1 MKKRFIGL
9 LILLLCAWVQSAYG
23 AAGDV
28 ALINGKAIT
37 AVATVSGK
45 ANAAILTIG
54 GKPCADGDSACG
66 VLFEQETQN
75 SYVLMGDSS
84 AHIYTMTT
92 FTPTAGSIK
101 TVYLKG
107 YKNGTG
113 SVLTGY
119 LCDSTGTP
127 PVPDDDPSCV
137 AADATF
143 DTSGIGTDYSYN
155 IKFNWTAG
163 YTVDAAQHIFLV
175 VDNGADAT
183 NYTRWG
189 INNDVASNYVR
200 HSADGTTY
208 ASDDTSAQ
216 CSMKVTSCEE

>member
-1 MKKRFIGL
+1 MRKLLISL
-9 LILLLCAWVQSAYG
+9 PLILLLAFPVYPA
-23 AAGDV
+23 
-28 ALINGKAIT
+28 T
-37 AVATVSGK
+37 TVSGRPCP
-45 ANAAILTIG
+45 G
-54 GKPCADGDSACG
+54 GVSASCG
-66 VLFEQETQN
+66 ILFEQETRN
-75 SYVLMGDSS
+75 SYTMMGDSS

-107 YKNGTG
+107 YKTGTG
-113 SVLTGY
+113 SVLTAY

-163 YTVDAAQHIFLV
+163 YTVDAAQHILLI
-175 VDNGADAT
+175 VDDGADAA

-208 ASDDTSAQ
+208 SSAYEGQ